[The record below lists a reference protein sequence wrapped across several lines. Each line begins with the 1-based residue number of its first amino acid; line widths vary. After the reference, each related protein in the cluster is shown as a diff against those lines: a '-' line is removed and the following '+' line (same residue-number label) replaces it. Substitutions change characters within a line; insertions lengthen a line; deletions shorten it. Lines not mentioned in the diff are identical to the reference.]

1 MSKLSKTIILFI
13 LILILG
19 ITTSCY
25 AVDLDLTDSDDL
37 TSNVNTSSNESNTNS
52 SDELSSSPS
61 AEVLLELVFV
71 DSSLEFYKF

>member
-37 TSNVNTSSNESNTNS
+37 TSNINTSSN
-52 SDELSSSPS
+52 
-61 AEVLLELVFV
+61 
-71 DSSLEFYKF
+71 